1 MVISSVD
8 EKNHQHFQDLV
19 GGAALGILTAE
30 EHAELMAH
38 IATCAACLQEL
49 SEFSAVVEL
58 IPLSLDE
65 ESPSPTLR
73 NRMQMRIQSELSLE
87 SPNARGVS
95 TIPVGY
101 GRGSSQSSS
110 PFAAAQE
117 GAPPVDGSARPRRR
131 ELAGADDDHDFVPI
145 PIDAVKRSRR
155 RPSPLFWSIAA
166 IALVAIISGALIGR
180 YFLANNGQNNEDQ
193 GQQIALNFSPTVTS
207 NTAKLTYFPKTDL
220 LVFSAS
226 DLPPTPEGHVYQV
239 WLIANKTPQ
248 PMGTIGPNGFATVA
262 DLNNF
267 DAFAVTVEPGPLGS
281 TAPTTKPFI
290 TAPLKPA
297 TS

>member
-1 MVISSVD
+1 MVNSSVD
-8 EKNHQHFQDLV
+8 NKNHQHFQDLV
-19 GGAALGILTAE
+19 GGAALGILTQE
-30 EHAELMAH
+30 EHAELLAH
-38 IATCAACLQEL
+38 LATCPACQLEL

-73 NRMQMRIQSELSLE
+73 NRVQMRIQSELPLE
-87 SPNARGVS
+87 SPNAGDVS
-95 TIPVGY
+95 TGPAGA
-101 GRGSSQSSS
+101 GLGSSPSSP
-110 PFAAAQE
+110 PFAAAQDV
-117 GAPPVDGSARPRRR
+117 APSIDRSARPRRR

-145 PIDAVKRSRR
+145 PIDTVKRSRR
-155 RPSPLFWSIAA
+155 LPSPLFWNIAA

-180 YFLANNGQNNEDQ
+180 YFLADNGQNNEDH
-193 GQQIALNFSPTVTS
+193 GQQIALDFSGTVTS

-226 DLPPTPEGHVYQV
+226 DLPPAPAGHVYQV
-239 WLIANKTPQ
+239 WLIAGKTPQ
-248 PMGTIGPNGFATVA
+248 PVGTIGPNGFATVTNIN
-262 DLNNF
+262 DF
-267 DAFAVTVEPGPLGS
+267 DAFAITVEPGPLGS

-290 TAPLKPA
+290 IAPLKST